1 MAGIIEG
8 FRYSLLGTGNWD
20 MAYLY
25 PWPFVLIAFVG
36 GLLYFRRT
44 ETIVSDYL

>member
-8 FRYSLLGTGNWD
+8 FRYCLYGSDTWQW
-20 MAYLY
+20 AYLY